1 MGRKRNPSDL
11 LLYAAVGIGTL
22 LLGKILFGAPRGA
35 QAALPPDS
43 GVPETP
49 NATQPPVEVSSGIS
63 LAPQAPLAL
72 SINWPSER
80 VLVLGDSLF
89 VGAEPPL
96 KRAMQALGV
105 AAFSGISV
113 GGTNIMQWSDNRYA
127 EGRAMEAALRDFRPT
142 LVLVGLGTNDEMTR
156 GYKDWRGR
164 DWAPDKLAKN
174 QVGPNFSV
182 AKQRASDIARLAR
195 KLSGVKSVWV
205 GPPASPERK
214 WPMER
219 ALRDSL
225 ASTWSGRYFNT
236 EAVAP
241 PKAPDGIHFTGSGYQ
256 KWADSIM
263 AYLSGR

>member
-49 NATQPPVEVSSGIS
+49 NVTQPPVEVSSGIS

-80 VLVLGDSLF
+80 VLVLGDSLG

-113 GGTNIMQWSDNRYA
+113 GGKNSRQWSDNTFA
-127 EGRAMEAALRDFRPT
+127 EGRSLEAALRDFRPT
-142 LVLVGLGTNDEMTR
+142 LVLISLGTNDETKR
-156 GYKDWRGR
+156 RYKGPAKW
-164 DWAPDKLAKN
+164 WTPENLAKN
-174 QVGPNFSV
+174 RVGPRFSV
-182 AKQRASDIARLAR
+182 AKEIQPSIERLAR
-195 KLSGVKSVWV
+195 KLSGVKSVWL
-205 GPPASPERK
+205 GPPASPPSQ

-219 ALRDSL
+219 AFRDLL

-236 EAVAP
+236 EAVTL
-241 PKAPDGIHFTGSGYQ
+241 PKEPDGIHFTGAGYRG
-256 KWADSIM
+256 WADAIM